1 MDASQIMWI
10 VEAIFMMSMSVVFL
24 WLQARA
30 LARYKHHSFLMLVLG
45 SVFGVVYLIASFS
58 IGFFAVE
65 SSRYALVTMCCSILS
80 FISFILSMV
89 GTVQLFRSYGE
100 LTDKVRELEIAATR

>member
-1 MDASQIMWI
+1 MGASQIMWI

-45 SVFGVVYLIASFS
+45 SVFGVGYLIASFS
-58 IGFFAVE
+58 IGFFSVE
-65 SSRYALVTMCCSILS
+65 PSRYALVTMCCSILS
-80 FISFILSMV
+80 VVSFILSLV

-100 LTDKVRELEIAATR
+100 LTDKVRELEGAATR